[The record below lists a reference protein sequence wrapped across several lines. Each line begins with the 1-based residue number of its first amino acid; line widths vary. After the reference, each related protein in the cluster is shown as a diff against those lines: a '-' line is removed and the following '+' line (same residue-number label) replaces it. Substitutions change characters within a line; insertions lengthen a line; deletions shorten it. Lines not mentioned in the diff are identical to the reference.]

1 MRSVDILD
9 TPIEFLK
16 GVGPARAEVLKK
28 ELGIY
33 TFYNLIHHFPFRY
46 VDKSKFYKIH
56 EINSDS
62 LYFQI
67 KGKIISLQTIG
78 KHRSE
83 RLVAILQDDTGQTE
97 LVWFKGIKWVLEK
110 LKINEEYVVFG
121 KPALFNNKYNF
132 PHPEIE
138 AVTHQKID
146 LIEQLQPYYSSTE
159 KLKAKGLDSKG
170 ISKIMRKLLVQVKGF
185 IPESLSSPI
194 LDRLRFISREEAVFT
209 VHFPNDQDK
218 LDKARLRLKFEELF
232 FIQLNLLKL
241 KLLRT
246 DKIKGHKFSLVG
258 SFLNNF
264 YKNNLPFELTNA
276 QKKVLRE
283 IRADVGSGKQMNR
296 LLQGD
301 VGSGKTLVA
310 LMTML
315 IALDNGYQACLMAP
329 TEILAGQHYKTISRL
344 VEGLGIQVNLLTG
357 STKVHQRK
365 ELHKLLQ
372 SGGLHILIG
381 THALIEE
388 NVQFNNLGLVVID
401 EQHRFGVEQRARLWK
416 KNTIPPHVLVMTAT
430 PIPRTLAMTLYGD
443 LDVSVIDELPPG
455 RKPVKTVHYYDAD
468 RLKVFGFL
476 KKQIAEGRQV
486 YFVYPLIHES
496 EKLDLK
502 HLMDGFESIS
512 REFPLPHYAVSMVH
526 GQLSSKDKDFEMQ
539 RFVRGETQIMVAT
552 TVIEVGVDIPNASVM
567 VIENAER
574 FGLSQLHQLRGRV
587 GRGADQSYCILM
599 TGYKLTAE
607 ARQRIQ
613 TMIRTT
619 DGFEIAEADLKLR
632 GPGDLQGTQ
641 QSGILDLKIADII
654 KDEKLLRLSR
664 DIALEV
670 LNEDPS
676 FELEKNLPIRKQLQY
691 INRNKPNWSLIS

>member
-1 MRSVDILD
+1 MRPVDILD

-16 GVGPARAEVLKK
+16 GVGPARADVLKK
-28 ELGIY
+28 ELGIF
-33 TFYNLIHHFPFRY
+33 TFNHLLHHFPFRY
-46 VDKSKFYKIH
+46 VDKSKFYKIN

-62 LYFQI
+62 LYVQL
-67 KGKIISLQTIG
+67 KGKIIHLQTLG

-83 RLVAILQDDTGQTE
+83 RLVAILQDDTGETE
-97 LVWFKGIKWVLEK
+97 LVWFKGIKWVIEK
-110 LKINEEYVVFG
+110 LKLNEEYVVFG
-121 KPALFNNKYNF
+121 KPSLFNDKFNF

-138 AVTHQKID
+138 PVSSEKID
-146 LIEQLQPYYSSTE
+146 LGEQLQPYYPSTE
-159 KLKAKGLDSKG
+159 KLKTKGLDSKG
-170 ISKIMRKLLVQVKGF
+170 ISKIMRNLLVQVKGF
-185 IPESLSSPI
+185 NPETLSDPI
-194 LDRLRFISREEAVFT
+194 IERLRFIPREEALLT
-209 VHFPNDQDK
+209 VHFPSDQGK

-232 FIQLNLLKL
+232 YIQLNLLKL

-246 DKIKGHKFSLVG
+246 EKIRGHNFSVVG
-258 SFLNNF
+258 LFLNNF

-276 QKKVLRE
+276 QKKVIRE
-283 IRADVGSGKQMNR
+283 IRADIGSGKQMNR

-310 LMTML
+310 LMSML

-329 TEILAGQHYKTISRL
+329 TEILANQHFKTISRM
-344 VEGLGIQVNLLTG
+344 VEGLGIEVDLLTG
-357 STKVHQRK
+357 STKTQQRK
-365 ELHKLLQ
+365 KLHNLLQ
-372 SGGLHILIG
+372 SGELHILIG

-401 EQHRFGVEQRARLWK
+401 EQHRFGVEQRAKLWK
-416 KNTIPPHVLVMTAT
+416 KNAIPPHVLVMTAT

-455 RKPVKTVHYYDAD
+455 RKPIKTVHYFDAD

-486 YFVYPLIHES
+486 YFVYPLINES

-502 HLMDGFESIS
+502 FLMDGFEGIT
-512 REFPLPHYAVSMVH
+512 REFPLPEFAVSMVH
-526 GQLSSKDKDFEMQ
+526 GQLSAKDKDFEMQ

-587 GRGADQSYCILM
+587 GRGADQSFCILM
-599 TGYKLTAE
+599 TGYKVTSE

-613 TMIRTT
+613 TMVKTT
-619 DGFEIAEADLKLR
+619 DGFEIAEVDLKLR

-641 QSGILDLKIADII
+641 QSGILDLKIADIL
-654 KDEKLLRLSR
+654 KDEKILKLSR
-664 DIALEV
+664 NIAAEL
-670 LNEDPS
+670 LSEDPHL
-676 FELEKNLPIRKQLQY
+676 EMEKNLPVLKQFRFL
-691 INRNKPNWSLIS
+691 NKNKPNWSLIS